1 MESELDFV
9 SLCRYFWS
17 RRRLVL
23 IVVACGFL
31 LGSIV
36 AFCLP
41 KEYSSKVK
49 LLPFQIKENKDDQNA
64 SMASMLGLTVNSYA
78 STNFSTGLYSEIL
91 RNTSFLID
99 LADMEI
105 KPSNLPSMTLFDYV
119 VYNQKQAWWMKILDI
134 PSLFSSSKD
143 TLTVEPEK
151 WDMFYLTPRQQ
162 SYISRLTHQI
172 VTWEDKSSGLLN
184 IEVVMQDPVV
194 AAVVADAIVKKLQN
208 TLLNIRRRKVE
219 ADLKYVENM
228 YAEAKRAYDLL
239 ERQQSKL
246 SDSQMKTEVALTL
259 YNMVAR
265 QYEML
270 QVKVVD
276 DRSMFT
282 VLESARVP
290 VSFSKPNRLMIIFV
304 FTFLGL
310 FISTILVILKRLFAS

>member
-1 MESELDFV
+1 MENELDFV
-9 SLCRYFWS
+9 GLCKYVWS
-17 RRRLVL
+17 KRRFMF
-23 IVVACGFL
+23 IVVACGIVS
-31 LGSIV
+31 GSII
-36 AFCLP
+36 AFGIP

-105 KPSNLPSMTLFDYV
+105 KPSNLPSMTLFDYI
-119 VYNQKQAWWMKILDI
+119 VYNQKQAWWMKIWDF

-143 TLTVEPEK
+143 TLAVETEK
-151 WDMFYLTPRQQ
+151 WDMFYLTQRQQ

-184 IEVVMQDPVV
+184 IEVIMQDPVV

-208 TLLNIRRRKVE
+208 TLLNIRREKVE
-219 ADLKYVENM
+219 LDLKYVENM
-228 YAEAKRAYDLL
+228 YAAAKRAYELL
-239 ERQQSKL
+239 EQQQSKL
-246 SDSQMKTEVALTL
+246 NDCQIETEVSLSL
-259 YNMVAR
+259 YNMIAR

-282 VLESARVP
+282 LLEPARVP
-290 VSFSKPNRLMIIFV
+290 VYFSKPNRLMIIFV
-304 FTFLGL
+304 FTF
-310 FISTILVILKRLFAS
+310 SALVLSIIWIILKRLFE